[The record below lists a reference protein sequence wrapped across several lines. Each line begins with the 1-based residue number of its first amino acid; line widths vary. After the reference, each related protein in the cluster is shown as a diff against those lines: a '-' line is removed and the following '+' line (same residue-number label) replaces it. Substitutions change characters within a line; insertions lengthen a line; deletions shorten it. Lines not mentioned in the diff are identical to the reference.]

1 MGSNPDLKTRSPLKK
16 GATTLFC
23 FLTGRKRMTKK
34 RYYYSTD
41 IKRNFVPRKR
51 IYLSK
56 FVSSQLFILAA
67 KSCAELLEAGFTDN
81 GVYKIFFNNSQVFD
95 VYCDQSSRGGGNIK
109 KKLYLI
115 MHDRI
120 WRTMRLKKRSH
131 AFWSLLFSYAL
142 DVLLVFMMRFRY
154 PFGLFP
160 RPPPPQP
167 LFVLWLAVKTLI
179 SVFFR
184 HSIEK
189 VLSDVHI
196 CKKWRK
202 GERLHRQPIK
212 LIFKHE
218 RWHPRHE
225 KPPFLVHFRL

>member
-1 MGSNPDLKTRSPLKK
+1 MVSTKFFLTIPKCSTCTAISPAAEEVILKK
-16 GATTLFC
+16 TLP
-23 FLTGRKRMTKK
+23 
-34 RYYYSTD
+34 YYARPHLKNY
-41 IKRNFVPRKR
+41 
-51 IYLSK
+51 
-56 FVSSQLFILAA
+56 A
-67 KSCAELLEAGFTDN
+67 
-81 GVYKIFFNNSQVFD
+81 
-95 VYCDQSSRGGGNIK
+95 
-109 KKLYLI
+109 
-115 MHDRI
+115 
-120 WRTMRLKKRSH
+120 LKKRSH

-160 RPPPPQP
+160 RPPPPHP
-167 LFVLWLAVKTLI
+167 SSSFDWPSKLWFRF
-179 SVFFR
+179 FFR